1 MTLYSFTDHPD
12 HKERLGEWGSEENQQ
27 RSLSRGY
34 PMSTTPLI
42 VTTQQA
48 LDAALA
54 EGVKRIIID
63 SPAGIWINV
72 RGRVEQVTNSS
83 VVRVGNGGSVE
94 WVGNGGSVVR
104 VGNGGRVV
112 RVDNGGRV
120 VRVDNGGRVEWVDN
134 GGSVERV
141 GNGGRVV
148 RVGNGGRVVRAIKA
162 SSIHLHGGNLA
173 YAAPT
178 VAVFVHAADST
189 WSGGTLIDLR
199 DLDLTDVE
207 QWRVWVDARVDPALD
222 ELVITDVSSQGDV
235 GELTKDGTITIG
247 CFDGTVSDLR
257 DLIAGDNWP
266 SHADAESRARYRPR
280 ILAFA
285 GLCEQQLAAWAEA
298 AK

>member
-83 VVRVGNGGSVE
+83 VVRVGNGGSV
-94 WVGNGGSVVR
+94 
-104 VGNGGRVV
+104 V

-120 VRVDNGGRVEWVDN
+120 VRVDNGGRVEWVGN
-134 GGSVERV
+134 GGS
-141 GNGGRVV
+141 
-148 RVGNGGRVVRAIKA
+148 VVRAIKA

>member
-1 MTLYSFTDHPD
+1 
-12 HKERLGEWGSEENQQ
+12 
-27 RSLSRGY
+27 
-34 PMSTTPLI
+34 MSTTPLI

-83 VVRVGNGGSVE
+83 VVRVGNGGRVGR
-94 WVGNGGSVVR
+94 VGNGGRVVR

-112 RVDNGGRV
+112 RVDNGGSV
-120 VRVDNGGRVEWVDN
+120 GRVD
-134 GGSVERV
+134 
-141 GNGGRVV
+141 
-148 RVGNGGRVVRAIKA
+148 NGGRVVRAIKA

>member
-1 MTLYSFTDHPD
+1 
-12 HKERLGEWGSEENQQ
+12 
-27 RSLSRGY
+27 
-34 PMSTTPLI
+34 MSTTPLI
-42 VTTQQA
+42 VTTQLA

-72 RGRVEQVTNSS
+72 RGRVEQVTNCS
-83 VVRVGNGGSVE
+83 VVRVDNGGSVE
-94 WVGNGGSVVR
+94 WVGNGGSV
-104 VGNGGRVV
+104 
-112 RVDNGGRV
+112 
-120 VRVDNGGRVEWVDN
+120 
-134 GGSVERV
+134 ERV
-141 GNGGRVV
+141 GNGGRVE
-148 RVGNGGRVVRAIKA
+148 RAIKA

-173 YAAPT
+173 FAAPT

-199 DLDLTDVE
+199 DRDLTDVE

-257 DLIAGDNWP
+257 DLIAGDNLP

-280 ILAFA
+280 LLAVA